1 MKDPTH
7 NLTGGLDV
15 GLRFCQAASQDRADR
30 WHSDTPWSLS
40 DWMTALTGEVG
51 EAANVIKKMNR
62 HRDGLAT
69 DRDPP
74 MAVLQLALAEELADV
89 LAYLLPLASAAN
101 VDLALA
107 FVRKFNIVS
116 ERQGWTDMTLA
127 EPGATRAFP
136 S

>member
-7 NLTGGLDV
+7 TLTGGADI

-30 WHSDTPWSLS
+30 WHQETRWSLS
-40 DWMTALTGEVG
+40 DWMTALTGELG

-62 HRDGLAT
+62 HRDGVAT
-69 DRDPP
+69 DRDPS
-74 MAVLQLALAEELADV
+74 MTVLHIELAEELADV
-89 LAYLLPLASAAN
+89 LAYLLPLASEAG
-101 VDLALA
+101 VDLALS

-127 EPGATRAFP
+127 EPTTSRAFV
-136 S
+136 